1 MVRIF
6 YIDGYYYFFRH
17 LTHLMLMSYE
27 DTMPSMTI
35 HSVLLQH
42 VMRNL
47 PVLQVLNLEGN
58 FGTFITDEYMR
69 IILKDN
75 YFPSLRILDI
85 SVNDHGGVQGR
96 IPLTLITVQA
106 FIDKCLS
113 LSELRVSDW
122 NITGEEFTNLVKMI
136 SDNNYNLLLT
146 RKLRA

>member
-1 MVRIF
+1 MVQAF
-6 YIDGYYYFFRH
+6 D
-17 LTHLMLMSYE
+17 TSDVDVYE

-122 NITGEEFTNLVKMI
+122 NIPGEEFTNLVKMI